1 MSEEAEFAVVTKI
14 PRWQDLSPDQIWALR
29 RSVLIRIIGRAGR
42 DQVTAFQNFVSHGT
56 PGGDPDPMFTNTVS
70 ARPV

>member
-1 MSEEAEFAVVTKI
+1 MSEEAELTKI

-29 RSVLIRIIGRAGR
+29 RSVLIRIIGRAGC

-56 PGGDPDPMFTNTVS
+56 PSSDPDPMFT